1 MKKAPLVAVA
11 VVVPALLFLNAW
23 QGYRYSQ
30 LAREVVAL
38 ESRQREL
45 LAANRDAIAAI
56 ARERS
61 ADNVERRARELG
73 LVTANPSQVTEVVVG
88 SPASGGDR

>member
-1 MKKAPLVAVA
+1 MKKALLVAVA
-11 VVVPALLFLNAW
+11 AIVPALLFLNAW
-23 QGYRYSQ
+23 QGYRYSR
-30 LAREVVAL
+30 LADEVAAL

-61 ADNVERRARELG
+61 ADTVERRALQLG
-73 LVTANPSQVTEVVVG
+73 LVTADPSQVTEVSVD
-88 SPASGGDR
+88 PSGQGAGR